1 MQEPVLWK
9 ETEIS
14 YVTVIEHTQEDV
26 AKNVL
31 QDLLKIR
38 CHHVVATPDQF
49 QNVIH
54 LELKEISAT
63 AAANADVM
71 LLDHDVINARL
82 DLTI

>member
-9 ETEIS
+9 EMEIS
-14 YVTVIEHTQEDV
+14 RVIVIEDTQEDAV
-26 AKNVL
+26 KNVL
-31 QDLLKIR
+31 QDTLEIH
-38 CHHVVATPDQF
+38 CHHAVATLDQF

-63 AAANADVM
+63 AVVNADVT